1 MWKPY
6 KRCLKT
12 LLTLRDLEMI
22 KVFKGWNL
30 AVSQVDSPLGSFFAP
45 EVGQVHGL

>member
-6 KRCLKT
+6 KRC

-22 KVFKGWNL
+22 KVFSWNF
-30 AVSQVDSPLGSFFAP
+30 AVSQVGPPLGSVFACWLCAP
-45 EVGQVHGL
+45 ECVM

>member
-6 KRCLKT
+6 KRC

-22 KVFKGWNL
+22 KVFSWNF
-30 AVSQVDSPLGSFFAP
+30 AVSQVGPPLGCLCLLAVCP
-45 EVGQVHGL
+45 